1 MAKDSSEVSH
11 SSGSSLHLAN
21 EDEGWTA
28 SNQTGTKRLKG
39 DRGLQ
44 ARHIAP
50 SSDQLA
56 VARDE
61 KLGYIEDNT

>member
-1 MAKDSSEVSH
+1 MKGRQSPIR
-11 SSGSSLHLAN
+11 LA
-21 EDEGWTA
+21 
-28 SNQTGTKRLKG
+28 TKRLKG

-50 SSDQLA
+50 SADQLA